1 MLEMICSLSSQG
13 GLVKCPAN
21 YECLLLAENPGEGN
35 INFDSIGGAM
45 VTIFVVMTMEG
56 WAEVMYWVQVRMR
69 ACDFVGVGGLGFGIG
84 SCDMFWARL

>member
-1 MLEMICSLSSQG
+1 MLEMICSLISQG
-13 GLVKCPAN
+13 GLVKCPSN